1 MKTPE
6 LWAWFGSML
15 TRGTTTQAAKVVMA
29 SRRLVKVSC
38 FTVRPSHVPV
48 TYRDYTPP
56 PPLAVLN
63 AQFRS
68 S

>member
-1 MKTPE
+1 MPE

-15 TRGTTTQAAKVVMA
+15 TRGSATQAAKVVMA

-38 FTVRPSHVPV
+38 FTVGPLHFPV

-56 PPLAVLN
+56 PPVAMLT

-68 S
+68 L